1 VTESLASLVTGMD
14 VTSSMSGSRFSSW
27 HVVGACVVCVG
38 VGAVSLLIGGVA
50 NSAAPG
56 SAPQIAEALAPV
68 ATSTA
73 LAVSPVSPVV
83 QGALVTL
90 TATITP
96 STAVGTVQFKDGSTD
111 LGAPV
116 TVSNNGTAAG
126 STSVLVLGSRSLT
139 AVFTPTN
146 PAAFS
151 PSTSPAVTYVIAAP
165 TGTANNA
172 GIAAGTGT
180 ATSAATGTGIVL
192 ATSPASLVAQGS
204 PVTLTA
210 TITPPT
216 AVGTVQF
223 KDGTTDLG
231 APVTVSN
238 NGTAAG
244 STSLLAPGSHQ
255 LTAVFTPANPATFG
269 PSTSLVVPLTVTG
282 SGAGMLPTSTYQ
294 QSGLSLDVRVSI
306 LGDQNNRM
314 VVLDGCGCPSI
325 LGISIPLLDGGVTA
339 LDGRSSL
346 DGRESLDGR
355 PAVLDGNG
363 LIGDVVSIAL
373 ELR

>member
-1 VTESLASLVTGMD
+1 MD
-14 VTSSMSGSRFSSW
+14 VTSIMSSSRFSYW
-27 HVVGACVVCVG
+27 HVVGACMVLVG
-38 VGAVSLLIGGVA
+38 VVAAALLIGGVA

-56 SAPQIAEALAPV
+56 TIPQPAEALAPI

-73 LAVSPVSPVV
+73 LAVSPVSPVA

-96 STAVGTVQFKDGSTD
+96 STAVGTVQFRDGSTD

-116 TVSNNGTAAG
+116 TVSTNGTAAG
-126 STSVLVLGSRSLT
+126 STSTLVLGSRSLT
-139 AVFTPTN
+139 AVFTPAN

-172 GIAAGTGT
+172 GIAAGTG
-180 ATSAATGTGIVL
+180 AATGTGIVL
-192 ATSPASLVAQGS
+192 TTSPASLVVQGS

-223 KDGTTDLG
+223 KDGTTDIG

-255 LTAVFTPANPATFG
+255 LTAVFTPANPATFS
-269 PSTSLVVPLTVTG
+269 PSIAPAVPLTVTG
-282 SGAGMLPTSTYQ
+282 SGPGVIQTGTYQ

-306 LGDQNNRM
+306 LGDQDNRM

-346 DGRESLDGR
+346 DGQESREGR

>member
-1 VTESLASLVTGMD
+1 
-14 VTSSMSGSRFSSW
+14 
-27 HVVGACVVCVG
+27 
-38 VGAVSLLIGGVA
+38 
-50 NSAAPG
+50 
-56 SAPQIAEALAPV
+56 
-68 ATSTA
+68 
-73 LAVSPVSPVV
+73 
-83 QGALVTL
+83 
-90 TATITP
+90 
-96 STAVGTVQFKDGSTD
+96 
-111 LGAPV
+111 
-116 TVSNNGTAAG
+116 
-126 STSVLVLGSRSLT
+126 LVLGSRSLT
-139 AVFTPTN
+139 AVFIPTN

-172 GIAAGTGT
+172 GMAVGTGT
-180 ATSAATGTGIVL
+180 ATGAATGTGIVL
-192 ATSPASLVAQGS
+192 ATSPASVVVQGF

-210 TITPPT
+210 TITPST
-216 AVGTVQF
+216 AVGAVQF
-223 KDGTTDLG
+223 KDGTTDIG

-255 LTAVFTPANPATFG
+255 LTAVFTPANPATFS
-269 PSTSLVVPLTVTG
+269 PSIAPAVPLTVTG
-282 SGAGMLPTSTYQ
+282 SGPGVIQTGPYQ

-306 LGDQNNRM
+306 LGDQDNRM

-339 LDGRSSL
+339 LDRRSSL
-346 DGRESLDGR
+346 DGRESREGR